1 MTHRSEHNEIDI
13 VVFELNPNYDHQYG
27 NEIFS
32 KKKFAKFFLWLNI
45 ILVPLKN
52 IGFNFIESKLIY
64 KI

>member
-32 KKKFAKFFLWLNI
+32 KKKFAKFF
-45 ILVPLKN
+45 
-52 IGFNFIESKLIY
+52 F
-64 KI
+64 